1 MLGDGVAMDPVSPE
15 LRAPCDGE
23 IISVAA
29 ARHALAL
36 RSSAGAEILLHVGID
51 TVALGG
57 EGFQVH
63 VRKGDRVRAGDPLL
77 TFDIDRVART
87 APSLMTPVIINNGER
102 FRIRNASLNRSLEHG
117 DPLFELEEL
126 SAGAGG
132 DAATGAPVVSE
143 SLVVAHAHGIHA
155 RPAALIARIAKNLPY
170 EIEIRA
176 RGRAARARSTVALMS
191 LGIRGGDEVVIAG
204 FESKAATGVAA
215 IAEAIRNLEAVAAH
229 APAPAAVAVPAGS
242 NPRGVIASRGIAV
255 GPAFY
260 LQAADIA
267 VIEAGKGVEVEQR
280 AFDRAR
286 DTVRAR
292 LAKLTATASPP
303 VREIMTAHLELLDDQ
318 QIVDTARRSMS
329 AGSSAG
335 YAWRVS
341 LRASAESLKATGD
354 TRLTERVDD
363 LLDLE
368 RQVLVALDGA
378 QAQKFEIPA
387 GGILLARDLTP
398 SQLIDIEAGALGGI
412 ALASGGPTSHVAILA
427 GTLGIPMLVAVGPS
441 LLDVPAGTS
450 IILDA
455 DEGGLNPAPDARA
468 LAVMRARLE
477 QRREQRERDI
487 TAAQSDCRLAS
498 GERIEV
504 FANLTGTAADATL
517 AVSEGAEG
525 CGLLRTEFLFLE
537 RTTAPDEEEQRRCYQ
552 RVAQILGTRPLV
564 IRTLDI
570 GGDKPIPYLPLPPE
584 DNPALGLR
592 GVRTSLWRPDLLA
605 VQLRAL
611 LAVQSEG
618 QVRIL
623 LPMITDLDEIRTVRR
638 MLEEVRNSPGT
649 PPPLLGAMVE
659 TPAAAMLSA
668 ELAREVDFLSIGTND
683 LAQYTLAMDRG
694 HAELAARID
703 GLHPAVLRLVDVTCK
718 GATLHGCPVAVCGGL
733 ASDPVAAAVLLGL
746 GVTELSVVPTLIPQ
760 LKSLVRGLTLEAC
773 RSLAQRALSLETAT
787 QVRAMVR
794 EAIP

>member
-1 MLGDGVAMDPVSPE
+1 M
-15 LRAPCDGE
+15 
-23 IISVAA
+23 II
-29 ARHALAL
+29 
-36 RSSAGAEILLHVGID
+36 
-51 TVALGG
+51 T
-57 EGFQVH
+57 
-63 VRKGDRVRAGDPLL
+63 
-77 TFDIDRVART
+77 
-87 APSLMTPVIINNGER
+87 NGER

-204 FESKAATGVAA
+204 FEAKAATGVAA

-267 VIEAGKGVEVEQR
+267 VIEAGQGVEVEQR

-292 LAKLTATASPP
+292 LAKLTATALPA
-303 VREIMTAHLELLDDQ
+303 VREIMTAHLELLDDP

-329 AGSSAG
+329 AGTSAG
-335 YAWRVS
+335 YAWRAS

-354 TRLTERVDD
+354 TRLAERVDD

-378 QAQKFEIPA
+378 QAPKCEIPA

-427 GTLGIPMLVAVGPS
+427 GTLGIPMLVAAGPG
-441 LLDVPAGTS
+441 LLAIPAGTS

-455 DEGGLNPAPDARA
+455 DEGVLHPAPDAHELSA
-468 LAVMRARLE
+468 MRARLE
-477 QRREQRERDI
+477 QRARAARARRRRCAIGLPPRERR
-487 TAAQSDCRLAS
+487 AHRGVCQSHRYRRGC
-498 GERIEV
+498 
-504 FANLTGTAADATL
+504 DA
-517 AVSEGAEG
+517 GRFRG
-525 CGLLRTEFLFLE
+525 CGRLR
-537 RTTAPDEEEQRRCYQ
+537 
-552 RVAQILGTRPLV
+552 
-564 IRTLDI
+564 
-570 GGDKPIPYLPLPPE
+570 
-584 DNPALGLR
+584 
-592 GVRTSLWRPDLLA
+592 
-605 VQLRAL
+605 
-611 LAVQSEG
+611 
-618 QVRIL
+618 
-623 LPMITDLDEIRTVRR
+623 
-638 MLEEVRNSPGT
+638 
-649 PPPLLGAMVE
+649 
-659 TPAAAMLSA
+659 PAAHRIPVSRTYHR
-668 ELAREVDFLSIGTND
+668 AR
-683 LAQYTLAMDRG
+683 
-694 HAELAARID
+694 
-703 GLHPAVLRLVDVTCK
+703 
-718 GATLHGCPVAVCGGL
+718 
-733 ASDPVAAAVLLGL
+733 
-746 GVTELSVVPTLIPQ
+746 
-760 LKSLVRGLTLEAC
+760 
-773 RSLAQRALSLETAT
+773 
-787 QVRAMVR
+787 
-794 EAIP
+794 